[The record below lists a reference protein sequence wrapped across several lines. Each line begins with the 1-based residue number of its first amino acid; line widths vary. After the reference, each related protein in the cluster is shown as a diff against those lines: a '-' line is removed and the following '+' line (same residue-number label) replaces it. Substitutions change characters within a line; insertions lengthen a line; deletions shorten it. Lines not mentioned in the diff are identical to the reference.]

1 MTMRK
6 MLPMLPKRS
15 PRSASCVAAL
25 LVLSLASRAV
35 ADTTPGD
42 LADRARR
49 AGEVFRELRETP
61 DREIPEDLIAR
72 SRCIAVVPNVIR
84 AAFIAGG
91 RYGKG
96 LLSCRSKTGDWSP
109 PVHVMLTGGS
119 FGLQAGA
126 SSSDVVLFF
135 MTSGSVRAILS
146 NKVSLGGEAG
156 VAAGPVGRQTEAAT
170 DGTFQ
175 AQIYSYARS
184 RGLFAGV
191 SLAGGYLGVDRADTR
206 LYYNKSLSAEA
217 ILFENKVTSM
227 PKSAWSF
234 LGALPRPRGAKPA
247 ASAAPRPGDAKA
259 APAPASP
266 ANPAT
271 APAGSTRTAP
281 AAPAAAPAAP
291 AAPGAPA
298 TEPPVDPDSPLVPHP
313 RPRGPAATQPTP
325 AR

>member
-1 MTMRK
+1 MPLGR
-6 MLPMLPKRS
+6 
-15 PRSASCVAAL
+15 PRSVFRF
-25 LVLSLASRAV
+25 VLPVLAV
-35 ADTTPGD
+35 AGALFGALPAAAATSSAD

-49 AGEVFRELRETP
+49 AGEVFRELQDTP
-61 DREIPEDLIAR
+61 DRDIPDDLIAR
-72 SRCIAVVPNVIR
+72 SRCIAVVPNVFR

-96 LLSCRSKTGDWSP
+96 LLSCRSKSGDWSP
-109 PVHVMLTGGS
+109 PVHVMMTGGS

-126 SSSDVVLFF
+126 SSTDVVLFF
-135 MTSGSVRAILS
+135 MTTKSVRSILS

-191 SLAGGYLGVDRADTR
+191 SLAGGYLGVDRDDTR
-206 LYYNKSLSAEA
+206 AYYRQPYSASQ
-217 ILFENKVTSM
+217 ILFENKVSSM

-247 ASAAPRPGDAKA
+247 AAPAAAAA
-259 APAPASP
+259 APA
-266 ANPAT
+266 T
-271 APAGSTRTAP
+271 VAP
-281 AAPAAAPAAP
+281 AAPAEPAPL
-291 AAPGAPA
+291 
-298 TEPPVDPDSPLVPHP
+298 DPNSPLVPRPKGPGAPPAP
-313 RPRGPAATQPTP
+313 R
-325 AR
+325 